1 MKDKTTPRTRE
12 QLKQGI
18 RQAINEIG
26 PQLIRDARHHINRWG
41 KDMVV
46 IPEGVR
52 ATVDDA
58 DLVATQDLRQI
69 LTEVLEESL
78 PPNA

>member
-1 MKDKTTPRTRE
+1 
-12 QLKQGI
+12 
-18 RQAINEIG
+18 
-26 PQLIRDARHHINRWG
+26 
-41 KDMVV
+41 MVV